1 MVPTEPRSNVQGFG
15 APRSCLCALARYAPR
30 RKAVNAES
38 RAARFLAVS
47 GTLKLCRR
55 FVLESTLDHK
65 LRLRSWLGGWVGGCG
80 VRRAS
85 PRIGLGGDGGL
96 EATGRRALGQAH
108 VDVGCARGAAVGED
122 DGRRRPLRAQAIGA
136 A

>member
-15 APRSCLCALARYAPR
+15 APRSSLCALARYAPR

-55 FVLESTLDHK
+55 FVLKTTLDRK
-65 LRLRSWLGGWVGGCG
+65 LRLRSLLGGWV
-80 VRRAS
+80 RWLS
-85 PRIGLGGDGGL
+85 GLGSRGRVVGS
-96 EATGRRALGQAH
+96 GRRRLQAARGRPLGQAQ
-108 VDVGCARGAAVGED
+108 VDVGR
-122 DGRRRPLRAQAIGA
+122 
-136 A
+136 